1 MESISIIIPTFH
13 FASTTHK
20 TIKAC
25 LSQTIL
31 PSELVIIDSSE
42 DNSISDLIHH
52 METDIPII
60 YRRVSQM
67 FPGEARNLGANI
79 SNSPFLAFLDSKTI
93 PAIDWLET
101 NLNAMKNLNVD
112 VIFGNTQYLADTPF
126 QKNLLACSF
135 GSKPVESTPGS
146 LISRE
151 NFFKS
156 GSFQEGVR
164 TGDDMAWREA
174 IKNSCMTFGLPNQAT
189 LSYNELPKNLLP
201 TIKRFF
207 IYQLH
212 GSRVNI
218 QNTPKNIMLSFFL
231 IFLTI
236 LIPKWNAIVGWE
248 SSVLYFPNITKIYI
262 FSLLVGFLLAIFQN
276 RDRISR
282 YATSIIGYSAIVV
295 AFLSLFI
302 TAFYWNAAIAG
313 WVEDSVWY
321 VPNITKIFISLSLAC
336 SIFYRG
342 LYFPL
347 NNGISLSTLLPFS
360 WIKAGLLGL
369 ILDIVKAPGFLA
381 GALLKL
387 FSPKIFKN
395 E

>member
-42 DNSISDLIHH
+42 DNSISDLIQHI
-52 METDIPII
+52 ETDIPII

-93 PAIDWLET
+93 PVKDWLET
-101 NLNAMKNLNVD
+101 NLNEMKKSNAD
-112 VIFGNTQYLADTPF
+112 VIFGNTQYLAETPF

-164 TGDDMAWREA
+164 TGDDMAWRDT
-174 IKNSCMTFGLPNQAT
+174 IKNSSMTFGLPPEAT
-189 LSYNELPKNLLP
+189 LSYNELPKDFFP
-201 TIKRFF
+201 TLKRFF

-236 LIPKWNAIVGWE
+236 LVPKWNAIVGWE
-248 SSVLYFPNITKIYI
+248 SSILYVPNITKIYI
-262 FSLLVGFLLAIFQN
+262 LSLFVSFLLVILLN
-276 RDRISR
+276 RDWISR
-282 YATSIIGYSAIVV
+282 YANSIVGYSTIIV
-295 AFLSLFI
+295 AFLVLF
-302 TAFYWNAAIAG
+302 TSVFYWNGVIAG
-313 WVEDSVWY
+313 WVESSVWY
-321 VPNITKIFISLSLAC
+321 VPNITKIFLSLSLAC

-342 LYFPL
+342 VYFPL
-347 NNGISLSTLLPFS
+347 NNGISLSVLLPFG
-360 WIKAGLLGL
+360 WIKAGMLGL
-369 ILDIVKAPGFLA
+369 MLDLVKAPGFIL

-387 FSPKIFKN
+387 FSPKRFKK

>member
-25 LSQTIL
+25 LSQTIF

-42 DNSISDLIHH
+42 DNSISDLIQHI
-52 METDIPII
+52 ETDIPII
-60 YRRVSQM
+60 YKSVSQL

-93 PAIDWLET
+93 PENDWLET
-101 NLNAMKNLNVD
+101 NLNIMKKSNKD

-146 LISRE
+146 LISRK

-164 TGDDMAWREA
+164 TGDDMAWRDT
-174 IKNSCMTFGLPNQAT
+174 IKNSSMSFGLPPEAT
-189 LSYNELPKNLLP
+189 LSYNELPKDFFP
-201 TIKRFF
+201 TLKRFF

-218 QNTPKNIMLSFFL
+218 QNTPKNVMLSFFL

-236 LIPKWNAIVGWE
+236 LVPKWNAIVGWE
-248 SSVLYFPNITKIYI
+248 SSVLYFPNITKIYVSSLFI
-262 FSLLVGFLLAIFQN
+262 SFLLVFLFN
-276 RDRISR
+276 RDWISR
-282 YATSIIGYSAIVV
+282 NTDSIVGYSVIIV
-295 AFLSLFI
+295 AFLSLFMS
-302 TAFYWNAAIAG
+302 AFYWNAAIAG
-313 WVEDSVWY
+313 WIEDSVWY
-321 VPNITKIFISLSLAC
+321 VPHITKIFVGLSLAC

-347 NNGISLSTLLPFS
+347 NNGISLSALFPFG

-369 ILDIVKAPGFLA
+369 MLDIVKAPGFLL

-387 FSPKIFKN
+387 FSPKRFKK

>member
-31 PSELVIIDSSE
+31 PLELVIVDSSE
-42 DNSISDLIHH
+42 DNSISDLMQYI
-52 METDIPII
+52 ETDIPII
-60 YRRVSQM
+60 YRRVAQL

-79 SNSPFLAFLDSKTI
+79 SKSALLAFLDSKTI
-93 PAIDWLET
+93 PVNNWLET
-101 NLNAMKNLNVD
+101 NLNEMRETNAD
-112 VIFGNTQYLADTPF
+112 VIFGNTQYLADTSF

-156 GSFQEGVR
+156 GSFLEGVR
-164 TGDDMAWREA
+164 TGDDMAWRDT
-174 IKNSCMTFGLPNQAT
+174 IKNSGMTFGLPPEAT
-189 LSYNELPKNLLP
+189 LSYNELPKDFFP
-201 TIKRFF
+201 TLKRFF

-218 QNTPKNIMLSFFL
+218 QNTPKNIILSFFL

-236 LIPKWNAIVGWE
+236 LVPKWNAIVGWE
-248 SSVLYFPNITKIYI
+248 SSILYFPNITKIYI
-262 FSLLVGFLLAIFQN
+262 LSLFVLSLLVILLN
-276 RDRISR
+276 RDWIYR
-282 YATSIIGYSAIVV
+282 YANSIIGYSSIII
-295 AFLSLFI
+295 AFLVLF
-302 TAFYWNAAIAG
+302 TSAFYWNEVIAG
-313 WVEDSVWY
+313 WVENSVWY
-321 VPNITKIFISLSLAC
+321 VPHITKIFLSLSLAC
-336 SIFYRG
+336 SLFYRG
-342 LYFPL
+342 VYFPL
-347 NNGISLSTLLPFS
+347 NNGISLSALLPIG

-369 ILDIVKAPGFLA
+369 MLDIVKLPGFLV

-387 FSPKIFKN
+387 FSPKRFKID
-395 E
+395 

>member
-25 LSQTIL
+25 LSQTIF

-42 DNSISDLIHH
+42 DNSISDLIQHI
-52 METDIPII
+52 ETDIPII
-60 YRRVSQM
+60 YKSVSQL

-93 PAIDWLET
+93 PENDWLET
-101 NLNAMKNLNVD
+101 NLNIMKKSNKD

-146 LISRE
+146 LISRK

-164 TGDDMAWREA
+164 TGDDMAWRDT
-174 IKNSCMTFGLPNQAT
+174 IKNSSMSFGLPPEAT
-189 LSYNELPKNLLP
+189 LSYNELPKDFFP
-201 TIKRFF
+201 TLKRFF

-218 QNTPKNIMLSFFL
+218 QNTPKNVMLSFFL

-236 LIPKWNAIVGWE
+236 LVPKWNAIVGWE
-248 SSVLYFPNITKIYI
+248 SSVLYFPNITKIYVSSLFI
-262 FSLLVGFLLAIFQN
+262 SFLLVFLFN
-276 RDRISR
+276 RDWISR
-282 YATSIIGYSAIVV
+282 NTDSIVGYSVIIV
-295 AFLSLFI
+295 AFLSLFMS
-302 TAFYWNAAIAG
+302 AFYWNAAIAG
-313 WVEDSVWY
+313 WIEDSVWY
-321 VPNITKIFISLSLAC
+321 VPHITKIFVGLSLAC

-347 NNGISLSTLLPFS
+347 NNGISLSALFPFG

-369 ILDIVKAPGFLA
+369 MLDIVKTPGFLL

-387 FSPKIFKN
+387 FSPKRFKK

>member
-1 MESISIIIPTFH
+1 
-13 FASTTHK
+13 
-20 TIKAC
+20 
-25 LSQTIL
+25 L
-31 PSELVIIDSSE
+31 
-42 DNSISDLIHH
+42 
-52 METDIPII
+52 
-60 YRRVSQM
+60 
-67 FPGEARNLGANI
+67 
-79 SNSPFLAFLDSKTI
+79 
-93 PAIDWLET
+93 
-101 NLNAMKNLNVD
+101 
-112 VIFGNTQYLADTPF
+112 
-126 QKNLLACSF
+126 
-135 GSKPVESTPGS
+135 
-146 LISRE
+146 
-151 NFFKS
+151 
-156 GSFQEGVR
+156 
-164 TGDDMAWREA
+164 
-174 IKNSCMTFGLPNQAT
+174 
-189 LSYNELPKNLLP
+189 
-201 TIKRFF
+201 
-207 IYQLH
+207 
-212 GSRVNI
+212 
-218 QNTPKNIMLSFFL
+218 
-231 IFLTI
+231 
-236 LIPKWNAIVGWE
+236 E

>member
-1 MESISIIIPTFH
+1 MERISIIIPTFH

-42 DNSISDLIHH
+42 DNSISDLIQHI
-52 METDIPII
+52 ETDIPII
-60 YRRVSQM
+60 YRSVDQM
-67 FPGEARNLGANI
+67 FPGEARNFGANI

-93 PAIDWLET
+93 PANDWLET
-101 NLNAMKNLNVD
+101 NLNRMKKSNKD

-164 TGDDMAWREA
+164 TGDDMAWRDT
-174 IKNSCMTFGLPNQAT
+174 IKNSSMTFGLPPEAT
-189 LSYNELPKNLLP
+189 LSYNELPRDFFP
-201 TIKRFF
+201 TLKRFF

-231 IFLTI
+231 IFLTV
-236 LIPKWNAIVGWE
+236 LVPKWNAIVGWE
-248 SSVLYFPNITKIYI
+248 SSALYFPNITKIYI
-262 FSLLVGFLLAIFQN
+262 FSLLVSFLLAILLN
-276 RDRISR
+276 RDWISR
-282 YATSIIGYSAIVV
+282 YADSILGYSLIIIV
-295 AFLSLFI
+295 FLSLFMC
-302 TAFYWNAAIAG
+302 AFYWNAVIAG

-321 VPNITKIFISLSLAC
+321 VPHITKIFISLSLAC

-347 NNGISLSTLLPFS
+347 NNGISLSALLPFG

-369 ILDIVKAPGFLA
+369 MLDIAKAPGFIL

-387 FSPKIFKN
+387 FSPKRFQSK
-395 E
+395 